1 MNRSRVRV
9 GVSRSRVRVGRRV
22 ECARAVVTCYGLYTN
37 PTRPVYLSRALS
49 VKEKS
54 YAVLCA
60 EACHRRGREAPR
72 RLLPTAVPVAPPLVV
87 AGEPLRDLGPQGFVR
102 AAAIRVGT
110 IDVAPC
116 HITRGHLLLVGP
128 GPAHV

>member
-1 MNRSRVRV
+1 MRC
-9 GVSRSRVRVGRRV
+9 GRF
-22 ECARAVVTCYGLYTN
+22 
-37 PTRPVYLSRALS
+37 
-49 VKEKS
+49 

-60 EACHRRGREAPR
+60 EASHRRGREAPR
-72 RLLPTAVPVAPPLVV
+72 QLLPTAVVPPLV

-110 IDVAPC
+110 RDVAPY

-128 GPAHV
+128 SRV